1 MNDNFYRSSYALI
14 NLDQLEH
21 NFKTIK
27 EQCSPDKFLYAV
39 LKGDGYG
46 HGILEMTQLALETN
60 IDGIA
65 VATLDEALMVRAH
78 FPDVKILCL
87 GIIDYQDIF
96 IAAQEDITIT
106 IAHFEFI
113 EFLNKLGLPYPLSIQ
128 IKVNTGMNRIGFN
141 KFDDVKKALD
151 MLSNIDNVTV
161 DGIFTHF
168 ATAETDDETYLLQQI
183 NVFKKMVDNLK
194 FDFNQIH
201 CTNSASLLKMHD
213 KIDFTNTNR
222 VGIALYGALDHPI
235 QNQYQLKS
243 AFTLTSSISSINEYE
258 HGTKI
263 GYDNAYTINDSSEY
277 IATLPIGYADIP
289 TLENGMSVKTDKVN
303 GNIVGLVCM
312 DQTLVRF
319 DKKVKIGDMV
329 KIIDPDD
336 SKLDI
341 LSYAHFCDAKP
352 HCIFTNLTPRVPR
365 IYTKNNKIIEI
376 RNDLMHRK

>member
-14 NLDQLEH
+14 NLDQLEY

-46 HGILEMTQLALETN
+46 HGILEMARLALETN
-60 IDGIA
+60 MDGIA
-65 VATLDEALMVRAH
+65 VATLDEALLIRRY

-106 IAHFEFI
+106 VAHFEFI
-113 EFLNKLGLPYPLSIQ
+113 EFLSKLGLTYPLNIQ

-151 MLSNIDNVTV
+151 MLADIDNVTV

-168 ATAETDDETYLLQQI
+168 ATAESDDETYLQQQI
-183 NVFKKMVDNLK
+183 TIFKEMLDNLD
-194 FDFNQIH
+194 FAFNQIH

-213 KIDFTNTNR
+213 KLDFTNTNR

-235 QNQYQLKS
+235 QDEYQLKS
-243 AFTLTSSISSINEYE
+243 ALTLVSSISSINEYE
-258 HGTKI
+258 NGTKI
-263 GYDNAYTINDSSEY
+263 GYDNTYVTSDDIEY
-277 IATLPIGYADIP
+277 IATLAIGYADIP
-289 TLENGMSVKTDKVN
+289 TLVSEIPLKTDKSS
-303 GNIVGLVCM
+303 GHIVGAVCM
-312 DQTLVRF
+312 DQTLARF
-319 DKKVKIGDMV
+319 EEKVKIGDLV
-329 KIIDPDD
+329 KIIDPNDPD
-336 SKLDI
+336 LNI
-341 LSYAHFCDAKP
+341 LAYARFCDVKP
-352 HCIFTNLTPRVPR
+352 HHVFTNMTPRVPR
-365 IYTKNNKIIEI
+365 IYTKNDKIVEI
-376 RNDLMHRK
+376 RNDLMRRQ

>member
-14 NLDQLEH
+14 NLDQLEY

-27 EQCSPDKFLYAV
+27 EKCSPDKFLYAV

-46 HGILEMTQLALETN
+46 HGIIEMARLALETN
-60 IDGIA
+60 MDGIA
-65 VATLDEALMVRAH
+65 VATLDEALLIRRY

-113 EFLNKLGLPYPLSIQ
+113 EFLSKLGLTYPLNIQ

-151 MLSNIDNVTV
+151 MLADVDNVTV

-168 ATAETDDETYLLQQI
+168 ATAESDDETYLQQQI
-183 NVFKKMVDNLK
+183 DIFKKMIDNLD
-194 FDFNQIH
+194 FEFNQIH

-213 KIDFTNTNR
+213 KLDFTNANR

-235 QNQYQLKS
+235 QDEYQLKS
-243 AFTLTSSISSINEYE
+243 ALTLVSSISSINEYE
-258 HGTKI
+258 NGTKI
-263 GYDNAYTINDSSEY
+263 GYDNTYTTSDDIEY
-277 IATLPIGYADIP
+277 IATLAIGYADIP
-289 TLENGMSVKTDKVN
+289 TLVNEIPLKTDKSE
-303 GNIVGLVCM
+303 GHIVGAVCM
-312 DQTLVRF
+312 DQTLARF
-319 DKKVKIGDMV
+319 DEKVKIGDLV

-336 SKLDI
+336 PKLNI
-341 LSYAHFCDAKP
+341 LAYAHFCDVKP
-352 HCIFTNLTPRVPR
+352 HRVFTNMTPRVPR
-365 IYTKNNKIIEI
+365 IYTKNDKIVEI
-376 RNDLMHRK
+376 RNDLMRRQ

>member
-14 NLDQLEH
+14 NLDQLEY

-46 HGILEMTQLALETN
+46 HGILEMARLALETKM
-60 IDGIA
+60 DGIA
-65 VATLDEALMVRAH
+65 VATLDEALLIRRH

-87 GIIDYQDIF
+87 GIIDCQDIF

-113 EFLNKLGLPYPLSIQ
+113 EFLSKLGLTYPLNIQ

-141 KFDDVKKALD
+141 KFDNVKKALD
-151 MLSNIDNVTV
+151 MLADIDNVTV

-168 ATAETDDETYLLQQI
+168 ATAESNDESYLQQQI
-183 NVFKKMVDNLK
+183 EIFKKMIDNLD

-213 KIDFTNTNR
+213 KLDFTNANR

-235 QNQYQLKS
+235 QDKFKLKS
-243 AFTLTSSISSINEYE
+243 ALTLVTSVSSINEYE
-258 HGTKI
+258 NGTKI
-263 GYDNAYTINDSSEY
+263 GYDNTYTTSDDIEY
-277 IATLPIGYADIP
+277 IATLAIGYADIP
-289 TLENGMSVKTDKVN
+289 TLVNEIPLKTDKAD
-303 GNIVGLVCM
+303 GHIVGSVCM
-312 DQTLVRF
+312 DQTLARF
-319 DKKVKIGDMV
+319 DEKVKIGDLV

-336 SKLDI
+336 PKLNI
-341 LSYAHFCDAKP
+341 LAYARFCDVKP
-352 HCIFTNLTPRVPR
+352 HRVFTNMTPRVPR
-365 IYTKNNKIIEI
+365 IYTKNNKIVEI
-376 RNDLMHRK
+376 RNDLMRRQ